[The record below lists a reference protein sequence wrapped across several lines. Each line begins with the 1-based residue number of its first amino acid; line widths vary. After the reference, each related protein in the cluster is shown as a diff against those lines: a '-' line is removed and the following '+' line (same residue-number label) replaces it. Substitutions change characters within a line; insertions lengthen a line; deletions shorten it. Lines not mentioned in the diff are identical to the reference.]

1 MRKAEF
7 KYVFRGICAVIMTA
21 INTFMFLYVWI
32 GFVNDNNTTGRL
44 LGTGN
49 ITVVTVIYIMLFVLI
64 GHGLRAFKIGVE
76 RKTNLLGSIVLTIVT
91 TNVMETMISV
101 GILGMPRWVSAMV
114 WRYALLS
121 VAQTVII
128 CGLALLM
135 VDLYRK
141 LFHPLRVLEIYRVDS
156 DVLQKKI
163 DFLNY
168 KYHIEG
174 RTHYQE
180 PNLREK
186 IRAYDAVLINDIPS
200 HEKNQILKLCLDM
213 NKRAYLVPKISDV
226 IVRSS
231 EQLNLIDTPLFLCR
245 NIGIGVI
252 QGSIKRFFDILLSL
266 IALVITSPI
275 LVITAIAIKRED
287 GGPVFFRQERVT
299 KDGKRFMILKFRS
312 MIVDAEKDGRPHP
325 AGEKDDRITKV
336 GRIIRSIRVDELPQL
351 FNILKGDMSIV
362 GPRPE
367 RVEHVEKYTEE
378 IPEFSLRSKVKGGL
392 TGYAQ
397 VYGKYNTSALDKLK
411 LDLIYITSY
420 SLLLDIQILFETVK
434 ILFQKESTEGFDEK
448 QIKKMHD
455 AETHAE
461 QRENR

>member
-1 MRKAEF
+1 
-7 KYVFRGICAVIMTA
+7 MTA

-141 LFHPLRVLEIYRVDS
+141 LFHPLRVLEIYRIDS

-168 KYHIEG
+168 
-174 RTHYQE
+174 
-180 PNLREK
+180 
-186 IRAYDAVLINDIPS
+186 
-200 HEKNQILKLCLDM
+200 
-213 NKRAYLVPKISDV
+213 
-226 IVRSS
+226 
-231 EQLNLIDTPLFLCR
+231 
-245 NIGIGVI
+245 
-252 QGSIKRFFDILLSL
+252 
-266 IALVITSPI
+266 
-275 LVITAIAIKRED
+275 
-287 GGPVFFRQERVT
+287 
-299 KDGKRFMILKFRS
+299 
-312 MIVDAEKDGRPHP
+312 
-325 AGEKDDRITKV
+325 
-336 GRIIRSIRVDELPQL
+336 
-351 FNILKGDMSIV
+351 
-362 GPRPE
+362 
-367 RVEHVEKYTEE
+367 
-378 IPEFSLRSKVKGGL
+378 
-392 TGYAQ
+392 
-397 VYGKYNTSALDKLK
+397 
-411 LDLIYITSY
+411 Y
-420 SLLLDIQILFETVK
+420 S
-434 ILFQKESTEGFDEK
+434 
-448 QIKKMHD
+448 
-455 AETHAE
+455 
-461 QRENR
+461 